1 MNLLAIDY
9 GSKNIGLAISIQGII
24 TPINSIKNND
34 NKFIL
39 IKQILE
45 QYKIEKIYIG
55 ISEGEFAKTTKKFV
69 DELKN
74 MVICD
79 IETVEEAVSTI
90 EASEIFVQNNRKKKN
105 YKKSI
110 DSISAAVIL
119 RRVNTY

>member
-24 TPINSIKNND
+24 SPIDSIKND
-34 NKFIL
+34 DQKFNF
-39 IKQILE
+39 IKQIISVY
-45 QYKIEKIYIG
+45 QIDKIYIG
-55 ISEGEFAKTTKKFV
+55 ISEGEFANTTKKFV
-69 DELKN
+69 EELKN

-79 IETVEEAVSTI
+79 VETVEEAVSTI
-90 EASEIFVQNNRKKKN
+90 EASEIFAQNNKKKKN
-105 YKKSI
+105 YKKLI

>member
-24 TPINSIKNND
+24 TPIDPIKNND
-34 NKFIL
+34 DKFNSLREI
-39 IKQILE
+39 IS
-45 QYKIEKIYIG
+45 QYKIDKIYVG
-55 ISEGEFAKTTKKFV
+55 ISEGEFATITKKFV
-69 DELKN
+69 EELKN

-90 EASEIFVQNNRKKKN
+90 EASEIFAQNNRKKKN
-105 YKKSI
+105 YKKLI

>member
-24 TPINSIKNND
+24 TPIDPIKNDDIKFNSIKQV
-34 NKFIL
+34 IS
-39 IKQILE
+39 
-45 QYKIEKIYIG
+45 QYKIDKIYVG
-55 ISEGEFAKTTKKFV
+55 ISEGEFAKTTQKFV
-69 DELKN
+69 EELKN

-90 EASEIFVQNNRKKKN
+90 EASEIFAQNNRKKKN
-105 YKKSI
+105 YKKLI

>member
-9 GSKNIGLAISIQGII
+9 GSKRIGLAISVLGII
-24 TPINSIKNND
+24 TPINPIPNDDQKFSSLNNIVD
-34 NKFIL
+34 
-39 IKQILE
+39 
-45 QYKIEKIYIG
+45 QYKIEKIFVG
-55 ISEGEFAKTTKKFV
+55 ISEGEFANVTKKFV
-69 DELKN
+69 DQLKN

-90 EASEIFVQNNRKKKN
+90 EADQIFLNNNKKKKN
-105 YKKSI
+105 YKKLI